1 MKDLVIGAASNYD
14 WDQIKVWIKSLKN
27 TGYTG
32 DIAIVGTNM
41 KKNTIQKLMRENII
55 LSLYGKQNE
64 DGDVEAPHNN
74 APHVERFFYIWN
86 FLNSTKE
93 EYENVITTDTRDVLF
108 QSDPSLWLK
117 KYVTSGLLIA
127 SSEGMRYKNEPW
139 SNKNLLDTFGPFF
152 HNKLKDKFIHNVGV
166 VAGDFEYIKG
176 LMLMI
181 FQMSLNRLIP
191 IVDQAVY
198 NFILNTPPYVTDT
211 MFTRCADNWAINLG
225 TTVEAVKCGSGDLGL
240 NYKDN
245 IDEYL
250 KLFEDEQ
257 PIIDNGIVKN
267 SKNEEYCIV
276 HQYDRVRSLSEFVN
290 KMYEEN

>member
-14 WDQIKVWIKSLKN
+14 WDQVKVWIKSLKN

-32 DIAIVGTNM
+32 DIAVVGTNM
-41 KKNTIQKLMRENII
+41 KRATIEKLMSENII

-64 DGDVEAPHNN
+64 DGDIVTPQNN

-86 FLNSTKE
+86 FLNSAKE
-93 EYENVITTDTRDVLF
+93 QYDNVITTDTRDVLF
-108 QSDPSLWLK
+108 QSDPSQWLRDN
-117 KYVTSGLLIA
+117 VTSSLLVA

-139 SNKNLLDTFGPFF
+139 SNNNLLETFGPFF
-152 HNKLKDKFIHNVGV
+152 HDKLKERFIFNVGV
-166 VAGDFEYIKG
+166 VAGDFEYVKG

-181 FQMSLNRLIP
+181 FQMSINRPIP

-198 NFILNTPPYVTDT
+198 NFLINTPPYNSDT
-211 MFTRCADNWAINLG
+211 LFVRCADNWAINLG

-240 NYKDN
+240 NFKDKV
-245 IDEYL
+245 DEYL

-257 PIIDNGIVKN
+257 PVIDNGIVKN
-267 SKNEEYCIV
+267 SKGEPYCIV
-276 HQYDRVRSLSEFVN
+276 HQYDRVRSTSEHV
-290 KMYEEN
+290 KTMY

>member
-14 WDQIKVWIKSLKN
+14 WDQVKVWIKSLKN

-41 KKNTIQKLMRENII
+41 KRATIEKLMSENVI

-64 DGDVEAPHNN
+64 DGDIITPQNN

-86 FLNSTKE
+86 FLNTTKE
-93 EYENVITTDTRDVLF
+93 EYDNVITTDTRDVLF
-108 QSDPSLWLK
+108 QSDPSQWLRDN
-117 KYVTSGLLIA
+117 VTSSLLVA

-139 SNKNLLDTFGPFF
+139 SNNNLLETFGPFF
-152 HNKLKDKFIHNVGV
+152 HDKLKERFIFNVGV
-166 VAGDFEYIKG
+166 VAGDFEYVKG

-181 FQMSLNRLIP
+181 FQMSINRPIP

-198 NFILNTPPYVTDT
+198 NFLLNTPPYNSDT
-211 MFTRCADNWAINLG
+211 LFVRCADNWAINLG

-240 NYKDN
+240 NFKNNVDDY
-245 IDEYL
+245 I

-257 PIIDNGIVKN
+257 PVIDNGIVKN
-267 SKNEEYCIV
+267 SKGEPYCIV
-276 HQYDRVRSLSEFVN
+276 HQYDRVRSTSEHVKN
-290 KMYEEN
+290 MY

>member
-14 WDQIKVWIKSLKN
+14 WDQVKVWIKSLKN

-41 KKNTIQKLMRENII
+41 KRATIEKLMSENII

-64 DGDVEAPHNN
+64 DGDIITPQNN

-93 EYENVITTDTRDVLF
+93 EYDNVITTDTRDVLF
-108 QSDPSLWLK
+108 QTDPSQWLRDN
-117 KYVTSGLLIA
+117 VTSSLLVA

-139 SNKNLLDTFGPFF
+139 SNNNLLETFGPFF
-152 HNKLKDKFIHNVGV
+152 HDKLKERFIFNVGV
-166 VAGDFEYIKG
+166 VAGDFEYVKG

-181 FQMSLNRLIP
+181 FQMSINRPIP
-191 IVDQAVY
+191 VVDQAVY
-198 NFILNTPPYVTDT
+198 NFLLNTPPYNSDT
-211 MFTRCADNWAINLG
+211 LFVRCADNWAINLG

-240 NYKDN
+240 NFKNNVD
-245 IDEYL
+245 DYL

-257 PIIDNGIVKN
+257 PVIDNGIVKN
-267 SKNEEYCIV
+267 SKGEPYCIV
-276 HQYDRVRSLSEFVN
+276 HQYDRVRSTSEHVKN
-290 KMYEEN
+290 MY

>member
-14 WDQIKVWIKSLKN
+14 WDQVKVWIKSLKN

-32 DIAIVGTNM
+32 DIAVVGTNM
-41 KKNTIQKLMRENII
+41 KRATIEKLMSENII

-64 DGDVEAPHNN
+64 DGDIITPQNN

-93 EYENVITTDTRDVLF
+93 EYDNVITTDTRDVLF
-108 QSDPSLWLK
+108 QTDPSQWLRDN
-117 KYVTSGLLIA
+117 VTSSLLVA

-139 SNKNLLDTFGPFF
+139 SNNNLLETFGPFF
-152 HNKLKDKFIHNVGV
+152 HDKLKERFIFNVGV
-166 VAGDFEYIKG
+166 VAGDFEYVKG

-181 FQMSLNRLIP
+181 FQMSINRPIP

-198 NFILNTPPYVTDT
+198 NFLLNTPPYDSDT
-211 MFTRCADNWAINLG
+211 LFVRCADNWAINLG

-240 NYKDN
+240 NFKDKV
-245 IDEYL
+245 DDYL

-257 PIIDNGIVKN
+257 PVIDNGIVKN
-267 SKNEEYCIV
+267 SKGEPYCIV
-276 HQYDRVRSLSEFVN
+276 HQYDRVRSTSEHVKN
-290 KMYEEN
+290 MY